1 MDMAG
6 LWSPSAK
13 LTRQFDL
20 DGYFLNGSRDAVA
33 AEIADK
39 AIGSDSHIAPLLG
52 RSELIGGGVVE
63 LVDPTPIRQR

>member
-1 MDMAG
+1 MAG

-13 LTRQFDL
+13 VTRQFDL

-39 AIGSDSHIAPLLG
+39 AIASDSHIAPVL
-52 RSELIGGGVVE
+52 
-63 LVDPTPIRQR
+63 